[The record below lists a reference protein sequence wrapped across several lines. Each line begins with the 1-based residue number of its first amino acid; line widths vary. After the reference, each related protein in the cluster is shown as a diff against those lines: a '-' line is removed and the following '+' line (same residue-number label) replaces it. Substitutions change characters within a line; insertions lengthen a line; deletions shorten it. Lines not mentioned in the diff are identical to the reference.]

1 MEEWVDKKS
10 QKRKE
15 MGLVKIN
22 EDKQI
27 NNAIQ
32 KEQIRKEKKERKR
45 EELLCSYSYVVSE
58 KIAKYMDK
66 YFLDG
71 IIGLFPGFGDVFSS
85 VCVMPQLYLSLFKIK
100 SIPLTLAVL
109 LNVMI
114 DIAVGLIP
122 FWIGNICDFFHRA
135 YLKNFRLIAGFV
147 NDDKDI
153 IKEVNA
159 KAFVSAI
166 LIVIMIGIIYLLI
179 SLMSKLVDWIVS
191 LF

>member
-1 MEEWVDKKS
+1 MEQWVDKRS
-10 QKRKE
+10 QKRE
-15 MGLVKIN
+15 QMGLTKIS

-27 NNAIQ
+27 NKALEA
-32 KEQIRKEKKERKR
+32 EQRRKDEKERKR
-45 EELLCSYSYVVSE
+45 QELLNSDSYVLSE
-58 KIAKYMDK
+58 KVANLMDK

-71 IIGLFPGFGDVFSS
+71 IIGLFPGVGDVFSS

-135 YLKNFRLIAGFV
+135 YLKNFKLITGFV
-147 NDDKDI
+147 NDDKDTI
-153 IKEVNA
+153 NEVNA
-159 KAFVSAI
+159 KAFISAI
-166 LIVIMIGIIYLLI
+166 LIVIMIGIVYLLV
-179 SLMSKLVDWIVS
+179 SLISKLVDWIGS

>member
-1 MEEWVDKKS
+1 MEQWVDKRS
-10 QKRKE
+10 QKRE
-15 MGLVKIN
+15 QMGLTKIS

-27 NNAIQ
+27 NKALEA
-32 KEQIRKEKKERKR
+32 EQRRKDEKERKR
-45 EELLCSYSYVVSE
+45 QELLNSDSYVLSE
-58 KIAKYMDK
+58 KVANLMDK

-71 IIGLFPGFGDVFSS
+71 IIGLFPGVGDIFSS

-159 KAFVSAI
+159 KAFISAI
-166 LIVIMIGIIYLLI
+166 LIVIMIGIVYLLV
-179 SLMSKLVDWIVS
+179 SLISKLVDWIGS

>member
-1 MEEWVDKKS
+1 MEQWVDKRS
-10 QKRKE
+10 QKRGQ
-15 MGLVKIN
+15 MGLTKIS

-27 NNAIQ
+27 NKALEA
-32 KEQIRKEKKERKR
+32 EQRRKDEKERKR
-45 EELLCSYSYVVSE
+45 QELLNSDSYVLSE
-58 KIAKYMDK
+58 KVAKLMDK

-71 IIGLFPGFGDVFSS
+71 IIGLFPGVGDVFSS

-159 KAFVSAI
+159 KAFISAI
-166 LIVIMIGIIYLLI
+166 LIVIMIGIVYLLV
-179 SLMSKLVDWIVS
+179 SLISKLVDWIGS

>member
-1 MEEWVDKKS
+1 MEQWVDKKS

-15 MGLVKIN
+15 MGLVTIKEN
-22 EDKQI
+22 EQI
-27 NNAIQ
+27 NNALQ
-32 KEQIRKEKKERKR
+32 KEQRRKEEKERKR
-45 EELLCSYSYVVSE
+45 EELMSSDSYVISE

-71 IIGLFPGFGDVFSS
+71 IIGLFPGVGDVFSS
-85 VCVMPQLYLSLFKIK
+85 ICVMPQLYLSLFKIR

-159 KAFVSAI
+159 KAFISAI
-166 LIVIMIGIIYLLI
+166 LIVVIIAIIYMLFSLI
-179 SLMSKLVDWIVS
+179 SKVVDWIGS
-191 LF
+191 FF